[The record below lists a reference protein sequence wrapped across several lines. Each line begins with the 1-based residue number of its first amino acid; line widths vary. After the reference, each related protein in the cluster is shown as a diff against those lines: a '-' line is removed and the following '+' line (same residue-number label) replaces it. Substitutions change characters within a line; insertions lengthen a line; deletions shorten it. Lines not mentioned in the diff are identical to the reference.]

1 MTKKKTFPTLPFFF
15 NVNTIY
21 SQRCQ
26 KEENHLSVVA
36 ATLFILRLACFQ
48 NKHYQL
54 KANSPIV
61 YILCT

>member
-1 MTKKKTFPTLPFFF
+1 M
-15 NVNTIY
+15 Y

-26 KEENHLSVVA
+26 KEENHLSSVIA
-36 ATLFILRLACFQ
+36 SLFNLCLAYFQ

-61 YILCT
+61 YIPHT